1 MRQVFPDSF
10 EDAEPKRKTSV
21 VAPATRSTAP
31 TPRGHSITP
40 EVLAEFRVRGVVGR
54 SDGFSEIGA
63 MLAGK
68 LNAERMDAMF

>member
-1 MRQVFPDSF
+1 MSRIETMRASLS
-10 EDAEPKRKTSV
+10 EAAIEALSLAGHAHRGG
-21 VAPATRSTAP
+21 